1 MPPMVSVIIPVYN
14 RKKVLLDAINSVLRQ
29 TFTDYEIVIVDDGS
43 EDPVKILERDYD
55 KLHIIE
61 HKSNFGESAARN
73 TGIQAAVGKYIA
85 FLDSDDEWL
94 PEKLAIQVSFLE
106 QNPKLGL
113 CTTGYIYE
121 TEEGTSIEI
130 PKPQK
135 NWHRYLAQ
143 GIHLAPGSTLMG
155 NRKLMSKFLYDVNFS
170 RMLDLDWFLRFTKEY
185 SIDVIQKSLSVI
197 HRGGRPPAEEVEK
210 VNLLFLE
217 KHAAYFNDLGY
228 FYSKQ
233 CVGKRYLEIATH
245 YFREKKHTQGWFYLW
260 KTIKTN
266 PFQRPSMYLRIFDYI
281 FGTSFLK
288 ILKSLHNKIFYSS
301 KLPNKNNSSH
311 P

>member
-1 MPPMVSVIIPVYN
+1 MALISIVIPAYN
-14 RKKVLLDAINSVLRQ
+14 RYQLIQNAIKSIYEQ
-29 TFTDYEIVIVDDGS
+29 TMQDYEIIVVDDGS
-43 EDPVKILERDYD
+43 DIPLVILENEYKKVRV
-55 KLHIIE
+55 IR

-73 TGIQAAVGKYIA
+73 TGIQAATGKYIA

-106 QNPKLGL
+106 QNPELGL

-135 NWHRYLAQ
+135 NWNRYLAQ

-155 NRKLMSKFLYDVNFS
+155 RRKLMNKFSYDVNFS
-170 RMLDLDWFLRFTKEY
+170 RMMDLDWFLRFTKKY
-185 SIDVIQKSLSVI
+185 SMDVIQKPLSII

-228 FYSKQ
+228 FYGKQ
-233 CVGKRYLEIATH
+233 CIGKRYLEIATH
-245 YFREKKHTQGWFYLW
+245 YFREKKQAQGWTYLW

-266 PFQRPSMYLRIFDYI
+266 PFQRPSMYLRILDYLLGTNILI
-281 FGTSFLK
+281 FFK
-288 ILKSLHNKIFYSS
+288 NIRNRLHTIS
-301 KLPNKNNSSH
+301 KKN
-311 P
+311 